1 VASRISTGFHRLGI
15 VIAAPCLIAAVIL
28 ATSQWKNAPEDSG
41 NIMTPGPSKA
51 ADQDPYAGYS
61 DQPPAL
67 RQQAADPYA
76 SYSDQPPPT
85 TPAPG
90 GPKELDGAWGAAQP
104 GYSEKAAAEIAA
116 AAPRKPDYNL
126 AWLLAAVGVVLYAVS
141 RAAGWVITGFLG
153 R

>member
-1 VASRISTGFHRLGI
+1 LGI
-15 VIAAPCLIAAVIL
+15 VISAPCLIAAVVL
-28 ATSQWKNAPEDSG
+28 ATAVWKNAPEGSG
-41 NIMTPGPSKA
+41 NTMTPGPPKA

-61 DQPPAL
+61 DQPPAP

-76 SYSDQPPPT
+76 SYSDQPPKA
-85 TPAPG
+85 PAP

-104 GYSEKAAAEIAA
+104 DYSEKAAAEIAA

-126 AWLLAAVGVVLYAVS
+126 AWLLAAVGVFLYAVS
-141 RAAGWVITGFLG
+141 RAAGWVIAGFLG